1 MKQVQ
6 VLLFILLL
14 LLSLVPAAPAADAGG
29 AWSTEW
35 LVSLDRPT
43 QADNYPVRIDLS
55 PAVFD
60 YAGAQAQGGDI
71 RFRGKDR
78 QSLSYWIESWDPRAG
93 SVIWVKV
100 PDAGTSSF
108 ALLSGNPAAEPESS
122 GETTFLFF
130 DDFSGPVLDTG
141 RWNEAGNGKVTIS
154 NGILIS
160 NGRKGLFSNDSIPAI
175 YDKVLEVRGKF
186 HGYSGNDVD
195 IGFGRITGP
204 SLWVS
209 DAQGEWIN
217 AHGWEGTGMT
227 LKNAGD
233 DKSCY
238 QALYPATP
246 FWDQTGYHTYSLA
259 FRPDAVTVTKDY
271 QPYVAYN
278 TTGCSL
284 SADTLPVEL
293 VLDHSE
299 QEPDYAQYV
308 DWVRVRPSDP
318 AGPHAVVSRAG
329 TAPVPAQKTSTGQF
343 PVLPVLLVAAIIIIA
358 GYVLLSRRGMLGTH
372 RIPAGAIPR
381 PAISMTKEVAFGHP
395 GGLELEISNPGS
407 AVISGIR
414 ITVNP
419 PADIKHEKSVHDVA
433 GLEPAESRVIP
444 VTFLPPAKGTYVLK
458 VEVEYEVWGLKHHL
472 EFAEHVK
479 VK

>member
-14 LLSLVPAAPAADAGG
+14 LMLVPATPAADAGG

-43 QADNYPVRIDLS
+43 PSDNYAVRVDLS

-60 YAGAQAQGGDI
+60 YTGAQAQGGDI

-78 QSLSYWIESWDPRAG
+78 QSFSYWIESWDPKGG

-108 ALLSGNPAAEPESS
+108 AMLSGNPGAEPESS
-122 GETTFLFF
+122 GGTTFLFF
-130 DDFSGPVLDTG
+130 DDFSGPDLDTG
-141 RWNEAGNGKVTIS
+141 RWDAAGEGNVTFS
-154 NGILIS
+154 NGILTS
-160 NGRKGLFSNDSIPAI
+160 MGKKGLFSRDAIPAI
-175 YDKVLEVRGKF
+175 YGRVLEVRGKF
-186 HGYSGNDVD
+186 YGYTANDVD
-195 IGFGRITGP
+195 IGFGRITGTD
-204 SLWVS
+204 LWS
-209 DAQGEWIN
+209 GGAQGEWIN

-227 LKNAGD
+227 VKNAND
-233 DKSCY
+233 ATDCY
-238 QALYPATP
+238 NALYPATP
-246 FWDQTGYHTYSLA
+246 LWDSSAYHTYSLS
-259 FRPDAVTVTKDY
+259 FKPDGMTVTKDY
-271 QPYVAYN
+271 EPYVTYN

-293 VLDHSE
+293 VLDHTE
-299 QEPDYAQYV
+299 EAPNFPQYL
-308 DWVRVRPSDP
+308 DWVRVRSSGP
-318 AGPHAVVSRAG
+318 AEPRATLSSAG
-329 TAPVPAQKTSTGQF
+329 TVPVPAQQTSTGQF
-343 PVLPVLLVAAIIIIA
+343 PVLPALLIAALIIIA
-358 GYVLLSRRGMLGTH
+358 GYVVLSRRGALGKH

-381 PAISMTKEVAFGHP
+381 PAISMTKEMTLGHV
-395 GGLELEISNPGS
+395 GGVELEIANPGS

-419 PADIKHEKSVHDVA
+419 PADISHEKTVHQLA
-433 GLEPAESRVIP
+433 GLDPAESRVVP
-444 VTFLPPAKGTYVLK
+444 VTFLPPEKGTYVLK